1 MFFID
6 RLGSYGLSVGSIGL
20 VHFVSLMGGGD
31 CRWVMVNCLDPS
43 LDMTNLSNN
52 QLFVGDHQGV

>member
-20 VHFVSLMGGGD
+20 VHFVSLMGGEIVAGS
-31 CRWVMVNCLDPS
+31 WLIV
-43 LDMTNLSNN
+43 
-52 QLFVGDHQGV
+52 

>member
-20 VHFVSLMGGGD
+20 VQFVSLMGGGD
-31 CRWVMVNCLDPS
+31 CRWVMVNCLD
-43 LDMTNLSNN
+43 
-52 QLFVGDHQGV
+52 V

>member
-20 VHFVSLMGGGD
+20 VHFVSLMGGGGIVAGS
-31 CRWVMVNCLDPS
+31 WLII
-43 LDMTNLSNN
+43 
-52 QLFVGDHQGV
+52 